1 MSIPAAAIIVG
12 IEPRLA
18 IPMSRPRRPVDRD
31 AARAGAGRAETRD
44 ALAEQVVGGA
54 VVGLARV
61 AEATRDGAEH
71 HRGAELGV
79 AERVQEMEPTV
90 GLDVED
96 QVVLGLRLVGQLM
109 AHLDTRG
116 VHEHVDV
123 IVRGTHRVDHRGN
136 GRGVGEVD
144 LVPARGTACCLH
156 RVDRLARGGG
166 PLETAQLP
174 LDERRRRALPA
185 CLDPLGQVALEA
197 VAVGVEAL
205 EVGIAGVGLG
215 GEVEKMERAG
225 CRGRQVG
232 DDRGDDAAG
241 RAGHHE
247 HGVGGERAR
256 RVSPCRLLVEAH
268 TPSVAVG
275 VPDLDRAG
283 VGRGLGHQD
292 VGERGGL
299 AARRDVDR
307 LDQGI
312 GPLAR
317 ERLREARDRSAHRLA
332 RRRRGRSRDA
342 RRGGSR
348 STRNVP
354 VARTSSA
361 RARMVTASSF
371 TRTCKPSR
379 HAAGSRTVV
388 GVVERRKP
396 VHAVHRAAA
405 GPACKLGFELID
417 RRRALEHERLD
428 AELLQA
434 RDERGGDA
442 AAVGHHDDPAP
453 RAQRDAGGRAPLQRW
468 AQHRDRYPPREGAR
482 LRPGG
487 WRRGLGGCRRRPRW
501 DAATF
506 VSGAWSCTNAT
517 TWASVG

>member
-1 MSIPAAAIIVG
+1 MPLLHQHAERARDQHLATGARRLELAPHDRQPLVGWEHVDPGRRHHRRDRAPARHPDVA
-12 IEPRLA
+12 
-18 IPMSRPRRPVDRD
+18 PRRPVDRD
-31 AARAGAGRAETRD
+31 AARAGAGRAETGD

-79 AERVQEMEPTV
+79 TERVQEMEPTV
-90 GLDVED
+90 GLHVED

-144 LVPARGTACCLH
+144 LVPACGTACCLH
-156 RVDRLARGGG
+156 RVDRLTRGGG

-225 CRGRQVG
+225 RRGRQVG

-241 RAGHHE
+241 RTGHHE
-247 HGVGGERAR
+247 HGIRGERAR
-256 RVSPCRLLVEAH
+256 RVSLCRLLVEAH

-283 VGRGLGHQD
+283 VGRGLGHQG
-292 VGERGGL
+292 VGECGGL
-299 AARRDVDR
+299 AARRDIDR
-307 LDQGI
+307 FDQGI
-312 GPLAR
+312 GPLA
-317 ERLREARDRSAHRLA
+317 ASAFVKPVTA
-332 RRRRGRSRDA
+332 PPI
-342 RRGGSR
+342 GSR
-348 STRNVP
+348 
-354 VARTSSA
+354 A
-361 RARMVTASSF
+361 
-371 TRTCKPSR
+371 PSR
-379 HAAGSRTVV
+379 S
-388 GVVERRKP
+388 
-396 VHAVHRAAA
+396 
-405 GPACKLGFELID
+405 
-417 RRRALEHERLD
+417 
-428 AELLQA
+428 
-434 RDERGGDA
+434 
-442 AAVGHHDDPAP
+442 
-453 RAQRDAGGRAPLQRW
+453 
-468 AQHRDRYPPREGAR
+468 
-482 LRPGG
+482 
-487 WRRGLGGCRRRPRW
+487 
-501 DAATF
+501 
-506 VSGAWSCTNAT
+506 
-517 TWASVG
+517 